1 MLLETSRTVY
11 GYNGCMSD
19 PSSHVGYCAWN
30 PGIESEIP
38 LAYRELE
45 TIYNPVNVFTSIDE
59 IAQLVAETGLDALEL
74 VSFRPHRLALHELI
88 LRITADILV
97 LEGEAEE
104 DLGINFRQ
112 VSRRILQHYI
122 EPYAPKIEQ
131 SYASVCAD
139 IEQFTRSEMDAVL
152 QRLSPPKAPLPT
164 FWQRL
169 LGTKPRQPVMQQTR
183 EEREFELI
191 SAYRNRSRH
200 AQNDI
205 EAAVFRSLYRVL
217 GSIVRTR
224 GFIGND
230 AEYLVHVC
238 SLHAINHL
246 ASRRVGRLVAECMR
260 AAIDGEGYKLIPDA
274 RKPVLISLKGASAS
288 GKSSLRAMM
297 RVMMAELGIEDQ
309 GYGTISP
316 DIWRKLLL
324 DYKSLGESYKYA
336 GRFTS
341 HEVSIIDVKLDRYI
355 RAKAEKRRSI
365 PHLVV
370 DRFRFDSFAEE
381 KISRVL
387 HKTYVRYIDTMY
399 MYFIVTPPEATVERG
414 WQRGLERGRFKSV
427 EDYLGHCVE
436 AYSGMPKL
444 LFKWLGNEKPR
455 YFFEFL
461 DNSVAKGE
469 YPLLIARG
477 SQKHMQ
483 IFRPE
488 GFINIERYKRTNLRA
503 KAPEQVSAAAS
514 ELVVDRNLG
523 FLRQCIQRIQRLEF
537 IDTDSDG
544 IYLTIESGRFE
555 VSDQKLLQS
564 KLEDATLRVILNEL
578 APELLAK

>member
-88 LRITADILV
+88 VRITADILV

-205 EAAVFRSLYRVL
+205 EACTGYWDLLSERVDL
-217 GSIVRTR
+217 
-224 GFIGND
+224 
-230 AEYLVHVC
+230 
-238 SLHAINHL
+238 
-246 ASRRVGRLVAECMR
+246 
-260 AAIDGEGYKLIPDA
+260 
-274 RKPVLISLKGASAS
+274 
-288 GKSSLRAMM
+288 
-297 RVMMAELGIEDQ
+297 
-309 GYGTISP
+309 
-316 DIWRKLLL
+316 
-324 DYKSLGESYKYA
+324 
-336 GRFTS
+336 
-341 HEVSIIDVKLDRYI
+341 
-355 RAKAEKRRSI
+355 
-365 PHLVV
+365 
-370 DRFRFDSFAEE
+370 
-381 KISRVL
+381 
-387 HKTYVRYIDTMY
+387 
-399 MYFIVTPPEATVERG
+399 
-414 WQRGLERGRFKSV
+414 
-427 EDYLGHCVE
+427 
-436 AYSGMPKL
+436 
-444 LFKWLGNEKPR
+444 
-455 YFFEFL
+455 
-461 DNSVAKGE
+461 
-469 YPLLIARG
+469 
-477 SQKHMQ
+477 
-483 IFRPE
+483 
-488 GFINIERYKRTNLRA
+488 
-503 KAPEQVSAAAS
+503 
-514 ELVVDRNLG
+514 
-523 FLRQCIQRIQRLEF
+523 
-537 IDTDSDG
+537 
-544 IYLTIESGRFE
+544 
-555 VSDQKLLQS
+555 
-564 KLEDATLRVILNEL
+564 
-578 APELLAK
+578 